1 MSVYFDPLLKRE
13 ATGKTAA
20 KVAVIGS
27 GISGLSCAWLL
38 GKSADVTVFEAN
50 DYIGGHSNTVDVT
63 VDGVTFPVDTGFI
76 VYNPVNYPNLCA
88 LFYNLEVPSRET
100 DMSFSVSLDDG
111 RFEYAGGDLKGLFA
125 QPGNVLAPRFWK
137 MLTGILRFYRHAD
150 RFLEEV
156 SGTDLSLGDLVTRH
170 GFSRAF
176 IRDHLAPMGAA
187 IWSSNCD
194 DILDYP
200 AESFLRFCKNH
211 GLTQLTDRPAW
222 RTVAGGSR
230 EYVQRLVA
238 TLKRPVV
245 LGDPVVEVC
254 REEGAVRVTT
264 RSGRQERFDDVVFAC
279 HSDQALAL
287 MPEPDAGIA
296 TALSAMRYSR
306 NHVALHTDLS
316 LMPRRRAA
324 WASWNYIERRDG
336 PMSGPAV
343 SYWMNNLQHLP
354 TETPVIVTLNP
365 DREIRGSEML
375 GWYEYDHPIFD
386 RAAHDARAQLWELQ
400 GAGGLWF
407 CGAYLGDG
415 FHEDGIQAGLA
426 VAEML
431 GGVARPWSLGGQNAR
446 IGLPDELLAKS
457 EIPA

>member
-1 MSVYFDPLLKRE
+1 MYFDPLFKRQ
-13 ATGKTAA
+13 APGKPSP

-50 DYIGGHSNTVDVT
+50 DYIGGHSHTVDVN
-63 VDGVTFPVDTGFI
+63 VGGVTFPVDTGFI

-88 LFYNLEVPSRET
+88 LFYSLDVPSRET

-125 QPGNVLAPRFWK
+125 QPSNMLAPRFWK
-137 MLTGILRFYRHAD
+137 MLAGILRFYRRTD
-150 RFLEEV
+150 SFLEEAE
-156 SGTDLSLGDLVTRH
+156 GTDLSLGELVGRH

-200 AESFLRFCKNH
+200 AASFLRFCKNH

-222 RTVAGGSR
+222 RTVMGGSR
-230 EYVQRLVA
+230 EYVKRLV
-238 TLKRPVV
+238 TTFDRPVV
-245 LGDPVVEVC
+245 LGDPVAEVSG
-254 REEGAVRVTT
+254 EGGTVRVTT
-264 RSGRQERFDDVVFAC
+264 RSGQHSIFDDVVFAC

-287 MPEPDAGIA
+287 IREPEERLAG
-296 TALSAMRYSR
+296 TLSAMRYSR
-306 NHVALHTDLS
+306 NHVALHTDLG

-324 WASWNYIERRDG
+324 WASWNYIERRGG
-336 PMSGPAV
+336 PASGPAV

-365 DREIRGSEML
+365 DREISESAVL
-375 GWYEYDHPIFD
+375 GRYEYDHPIFD
-386 RAAHDARAQLWELQ
+386 RASHEARAKLWELQ
-400 GAGGLWF
+400 GEGGLWF

-431 GGVARPWSLGGQNAR
+431 GGVPRPWSLGGQNAR
-446 IGLPDELLAKS
+446 IGLPDELLAKR
-457 EIPA
+457 EVPA